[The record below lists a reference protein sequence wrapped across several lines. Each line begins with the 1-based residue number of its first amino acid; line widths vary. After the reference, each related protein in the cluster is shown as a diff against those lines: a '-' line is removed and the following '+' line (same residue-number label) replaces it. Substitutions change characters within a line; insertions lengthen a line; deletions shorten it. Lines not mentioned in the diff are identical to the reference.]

1 VAGAAAAGWWI
12 AAAVLGALGI
22 FVVSFFRDPE
32 RAPGGDDRSILSPAD
47 GTVLSITDSP
57 PEAPP
62 GAARRISIFMSVFN
76 CHVNRA
82 AVTGVLADY
91 RYCPGKKLKAFEE
104 KCSTE
109 NEQNLI
115 TLEADRGRVLFKQIA
130 GILARRIVFYP
141 KPGDRLSRG
150 QRIGIILFGSRVD
163 LFVPD
168 GAEIGVAR
176 GDKVRAGRT
185 ELARWK

>member
-1 VAGAAAAGWWI
+1 
-12 AAAVLGALGI
+12 
-22 FVVSFFRDPE
+22 VVSFFRDPE
-32 RAPGGDDRSILSPAD
+32 RAPGGDENSILSPAD

-62 GAARRISIFMSVFN
+62 GALRRISIFMSVFN

-109 NEQNLI
+109 NEQNHI
-115 TLEADRGRVLFKQIA
+115 TLEADRGRVFFRQERVGRASSRFKIWKFRSMREGA
-130 GILARRIVFYP
+130 HDEIYGGWPMILSGL
-141 KPGDRLSRG
+141 KTLLETGEDLTTPGSLLYS
-150 QRIGIILFGSRVD
+150 
-163 LFVPD
+163 
-168 GAEIGVAR
+168 GASA
-176 GDKVRAGRT
+176 
-185 ELARWK
+185 